1 MSDRGLAHVVVD
13 MQIKKPGMW
22 DGRFVNIDG
31 EHYSEARHG
40 LNPLGQ
46 GFSICAP
53 YRAGARVE
61 AGGTR
66 D

>member
-1 MSDRGLAHVVVD
+1 MIG
-13 MQIKKPGMW
+13 MQTKQP
-22 DGRFVNIDG
+22 GRFDGKLMRSCG

-46 GFSICAP
+46 GFNICAP